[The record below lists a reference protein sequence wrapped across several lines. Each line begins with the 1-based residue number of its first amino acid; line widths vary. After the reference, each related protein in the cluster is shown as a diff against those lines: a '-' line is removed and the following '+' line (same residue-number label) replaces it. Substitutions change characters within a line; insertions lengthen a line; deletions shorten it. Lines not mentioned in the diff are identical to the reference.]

1 MIQALAGLLGVL
13 LEIAVSVSPA
23 VSNFRGDPRD
33 SSMFRGGPRHEG
45 VYSTSPGPALSAVR
59 WKFDAHGPVRGSPV
73 VLKGAGA
80 VLFGSGDGNLY
91 CLDDAT
97 GRERWRAT
105 LFGAVVSTPAVSGD
119 LVVATARE
127 RTVAAVDLA
136 TGRPRWR
143 FEAGKDQPFDW
154 EWDYWL
160 SSPTIAEKR
169 VYVGSGDGKLYALE
183 LSTGRKIW
191 ELPTGGRVR
200 SSPAVADGVV
210 YVGSMDGRVYAAAA
224 DTGKPLWTF
233 ETEGVSIDQKAAG
246 FDRRSIVSSPA
257 LSDDLLFVGS
267 RDARLYAVDRKTGR
281 QLWRFGHRIDHL
293 EGAPE
298 VSWVLSSPGVA
309 DGLVY
314 TGSSDGRFFDA
325 VREKTGDEVWRFR
338 TPGNV
343 LSSGA
348 LAGGQVFFGCEDGH
362 LFALDAQSGAERWRF
377 RTGGAVVSAPVV
389 DAGTVYF
396 GSDDGFV
403 YALSTGPE
411 PPISRRRRAVY
422 WKDPAAP
429 GRAWFA
435 GHAAVKDYFVSE
447 GYELLDEAG
456 LARFLTSVAED
467 ASRSVVVVAIDAI
480 PPDLVAG
487 PPEGTPLRKYLAAGG
502 RMVWLG
508 LPIDAIERD
517 ASGKAVRFD
526 PARTGRLLG
535 VDHTLGRSDWMGAR
549 ATAEGRRWGL
559 PEWFLGGF
567 AVPPGDAT
575 TVLALDEWGLA
586 SAWVKSFGG
595 PPGSGFVRLW
605 GRSEPIGDLSWVKA
619 VAEHAE

>member
-1 MIQALAGLLGVL
+1 M
-13 LEIAVSVSPA
+13 
-23 VSNFRGDPRD
+23 FRGGPRD
-33 SSMFRGGPRHEG
+33 SFMFRGGPRHEG
-45 VYSTSPGPALSAVR
+45 VYPAPAGPALAAVR
-59 WKFDAHGPVRGSPV
+59 WRFDAHGPVRGSPV
-73 VLKGAGA
+73 VLQRNGA

-91 CLDDAT
+91 CLDAAT
-97 GRERWRAT
+97 GRERWRAA
-105 LFGAVVSTPAVSGD
+105 LSGAVVSTPAVAGD
-119 LVVATARE
+119 LVVAATRE
-127 RTVAAVDLA
+127 STVAAVDLS

-143 FEAGKDQPFDW
+143 FEAGKDRPFEW
-154 EWDYWL
+154 GWDYWL

-169 VYVGSGDGKLYALE
+169 VFVGSGDGKLYALE

-191 ELPTGGRVR
+191 ELPTDGRVR

-224 DTGKPLWTF
+224 DTGKPLWRF

-267 RDARLYAVDRKTGR
+267 RDAHLYAVDRRTGR
-281 QLWRFGHRIDHL
+281 QLWRFGHRIDSL
-293 EGAPE
+293 EGKPE
-298 VSWVLSSPGVA
+298 VSWVLSSPAIAG
-309 DGLVY
+309 GLVY

-325 VREKTGDEVWRFR
+325 VRAETGEEVWRFR

-348 LAGGQVFFGCEDGH
+348 LASGQVFFGCEDGH

-389 DAGTVYF
+389 DAGAVYF

-411 PPISRRRRAVY
+411 PPLSRRRRAVY
-422 WKDPAAP
+422 WKDPA
-429 GRAWFA
+429 GHAWFS
-435 GHAAVKDYFVSE
+435 GNAAVKDYFVSE

-456 LARFLTSVAED
+456 LARFLEARGED
-467 ASRSVVVVAIDAI
+467 AVHAVVVVAIDTI

-487 PPEGTPLRKYLAAGG
+487 PSEATPLRKYLAAGG

-526 PARTGRLLG
+526 AARPGRLLG
-535 VDHTLGRSDWMGAR
+535 VDHTPGRSDWMGAR

-559 PEWFLGGF
+559 PEWFIGGF
-567 AVPPGDAT
+567 AVAPADAT

-605 GRSEPIGDLSWVKA
+605 GRSEPITDLSWVQK
-619 VAEHAE
+619 VAEHTEDQRPHI